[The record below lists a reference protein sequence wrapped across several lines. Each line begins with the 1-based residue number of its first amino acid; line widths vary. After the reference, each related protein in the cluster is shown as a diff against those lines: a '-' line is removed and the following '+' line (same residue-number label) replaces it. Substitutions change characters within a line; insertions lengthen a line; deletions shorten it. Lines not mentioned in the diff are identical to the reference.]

1 MTEPAGRPPAPVRLD
16 RAALERIIQ
25 RAAELQTQERDIGD
39 DLSPDEVLAL
49 GRDVGIPARY
59 LQQALLEEQVRTGAV
74 PSSGLIGRLIGPV
87 EARAQRVVRGEQ
99 EAVEDAL
106 TRWMEEHEL
115 LVLQRRQVGRITW
128 EPLTGMQVAL
138 RRSAAVLGS
147 GKRPFM
153 LARASQI
160 AGTVTPLE
168 PGYCHV
174 TLAASLSQARGST
187 VGGVAALG
195 TLAIAASGI
204 LSVLSAFWLVA
215 LAPLP
220 LAAVLGWTVVR
231 QYRPVVERVQLGLE
245 RALDHLEQGGVRSG
259 KELPPPRA
267 GAGLVGLIADELKRA
282 LKP

>member
-1 MTEPAGRPPAPVRLD
+1 MTEPAGRPPVPVRLD

-25 RAAELQTQERDIGD
+25 RAAELQTSERDIGD
-39 DLSPDEVLAL
+39 DLSPAEVLAL

-74 PSSGLIGRLIGPV
+74 PASGLVDRLIGPGS
-87 EARAQRVVRGEQ
+87 ATAQRVVRGEQ
-99 EAVEDAL
+99 EQVEDAL
-106 TRWMEEHEL
+106 IRWMEEHEL

-147 GKRPFM
+147 SKRPFM
-153 LARASQI
+153 LSRASEI

-195 TLAIAASGI
+195 TLAIVASGI
-204 LSVLSAFWLVA
+204 LAVMSPFVLVA
-215 LAPLP
+215 LLPLP
-220 LAAVLGWTVVR
+220 IVAGLGWTVAR
-231 QYRPVVERVQLGLE
+231 QYRPVVGRVQLGL
-245 RALDHLEQGGVRSG
+245 
-259 KELPPPRA
+259 
-267 GAGLVGLIADELKRA
+267 
-282 LKP
+282 

>member
-1 MTEPAGRPPAPVRLD
+1 MTGPAGRPPAPVRLD

-25 RAAELQTQERDIGD
+25 RAAELQTHERDIGD

-59 LQQALLEEQVRTGAV
+59 LQQALLEEQVRPGAT
-74 PSSGLIGRLIGPV
+74 PASGLLDRLLGPAEV
-87 EARAQRVVRGEQ
+87 TAQRVVRGDKDLVE
-99 EAVEDAL
+99 EAL
-106 TRWMEEHEL
+106 LRWMEEHEL

-138 RRSAAVLGS
+138 RRSAAALGS
-147 GKRPFM
+147 SKRPFM
-153 LARASQI
+153 LSRASQI

-187 VGGVAALG
+187 VGGMALLG

-204 LSVLSAFWLVA
+204 LAVMTPFLLVA
-215 LAPLP
+215 AVPLV
-220 LAAVLGWTVVR
+220 LVTGLEWAVAR
-231 QYRPVVERVQLGLE
+231 QYRPLVDRVQLGLE
-245 RALDHLEQGGVRSG
+245 RALDHLEQGGVKTG
-259 KELPPPRA
+259 QELPPPRP
-267 GAGLVGLIADELKRA
+267 GIVGLIADELKRA